1 MSNFYLVPVD
11 PTQIGDDTV
20 SAPKYMLTDLAGLNI
35 TCIPYGV
42 EAITLLSLPAP
53 NAALAAEADVYAFP
67 DDLSEALTDSDVTT
81 LSAYLDN
88 ANVPS
93 TFLTVG
99 MTFQD
104 VVRQIAQV
112 FLLAQAISSESDGA
126 SIFPSGTTVD
136 SPIASQTMGKGGG
149 NSGGIGGSTPS
160 ALANVAGSTAG
171 VFDLSDVDTSE
182 SIGDTLLVVSQQFT
196 EPIQLGGE
204 I

>member
-35 TCIPYGV
+35 TCIPYGA
-42 EAITLLSLPAP
+42 EPLTLLSLTAP

>member
-35 TCIPYGV
+35 TCIPYGA
-42 EAITLLSLPAP
+42 EPLTLLSLTAP

-67 DDLSEALTDSDVTT
+67 NDLSET
-81 LSAYLDN
+81 LSDQDVAALDSYLSD

-93 TFLTVG
+93 AFLTVG

-104 VVRQIAQV
+104 VVRQLAQV
-112 FLLAQAISSESDGA
+112 FLLAQAISSENDGA

-136 SPIASQTMGKGGG
+136 SPIVSQTMGKGGG
-149 NSGGIGGSTPS
+149 STGGIGGSTPS
-160 ALANVAGSTAG
+160 ALVNVVGTTAG

-182 SIGDTLLVVSQQFT
+182 SIGDTLLVVSAQFT
-196 EPIQLGGE
+196 QPIEIGGE